1 MSVHGPHAL
10 LRAAPVAHPVA
21 LSALAGRAAQLLK
34 SRSAA
39 DGTPETISVFEATT
53 GGLVN
58 VALQSVPGALRYYH
72 GGANV
77 YGRIG
82 YKLYPEALRREL
94 AQGTGRGGEP
104 ITLASFGEQPLCS
117 QRFPLRSFLS
127 PPSHV
132 LVVPI
137 SRVNSSISQCYITF

>member
-94 AQGTGRGGEP
+94 AQGSGRGGEP
-104 ITLASFGEQPLCS
+104 ITLASFGELPLCS
-117 QRFPLRSFLS
+117 QRSPLRSFLS

-137 SRVNSSISQCYITF
+137 SRVIH